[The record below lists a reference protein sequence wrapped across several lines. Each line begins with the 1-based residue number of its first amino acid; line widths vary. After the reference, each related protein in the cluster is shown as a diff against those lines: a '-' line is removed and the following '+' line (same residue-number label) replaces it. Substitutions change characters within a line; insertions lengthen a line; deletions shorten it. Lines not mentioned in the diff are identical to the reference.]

1 MPFAWKINI
10 KKNPKKGGPAIF
22 EFEEAP
28 QVAVGDLVFW
38 SNTDTVP
45 HFPGLTGAPQVF
57 MANQIAAK
65 SSSPNYAPNAGT
77 INYVCSIPGHERESG
92 VIVVAAAP
100 PADPSAKAE

>member
-1 MPFAWKINI
+1 MPFAWRINI

-22 EFEEAP
+22 EFEETPP

-38 SNTDTVP
+38 SNNDTVP
-45 HFPGLTGAPQVF
+45 HFPGLAGAPQVF

-77 INYVCSIPGHERESG
+77 INYVCSLPGHEGEAG
-92 VIVVAAAP
+92 VIVVAATP
-100 PADPSAKAE
+100 PSDTPVK